1 MIKTSYIGAEERVYP
16 VYKLVP
22 LTASLGASGV
32 PVERALA
39 GSGIAVA
46 ALADP
51 YARISRR
58 QVITVFENF
67 LRLAAGNA
75 SALQIGST
83 FHLTDYGFFGYA
95 LLSSASVRDA
105 AHFALDY
112 QELATPIVDIELL
125 EHGEDAVWDIRALP
139 EIAADAALNR
149 FVLEYQSGIII
160 ALHKSVSGGAFR
172 LSSASFAFAAPVN
185 AAHYH
190 HVLNCPI
197 EFDAVRTEL
206 RFDRT
211 WLEQRPSGAN
221 SITFRLVEDAC
232 QEMLQQIGQ
241 ERGTVGTIYRHLLGQ
256 SGRFATLDEMA
267 ALLGLHP
274 RTLRRKLTGEG
285 ATYQKIVD
293 EVRFKLAATYL
304 LRTPMSHES
313 ISERLGFS
321 DASSF
326 RRAFKRWADLAPNE
340 FRNRQRA
347 GDADAVTS

>member
-22 LTASLGASGV
+22 LTANLQASGV
-32 PVERALA
+32 PVARALA
-39 GSGIAVA
+39 GSGIAAA

-58 QVITVFENF
+58 QVIAVFGNF
-67 LRLAAGNA
+67 LRLADGGA
-75 SALQIGST
+75 SALQIGAT

-95 LLSSASVRDA
+95 LLSSATVRDA

-112 QELATPIVDIELL
+112 QELATPIVDLELR
-125 EHGEDAVWDIRALP
+125 EQGESAVWDIRALP
-139 EIAADAALNR
+139 EIAGDAALNR
-149 FVLEYQSGIII
+149 FVLEYQCGIIV

-172 LSSASFAFAAPVN
+172 LASASFAFAAPAN

-206 RFDRT
+206 RFERA

-221 SITFRLVEDAC
+221 AITFRLVEDAC

-241 ERGTVGTIYRHLLGQ
+241 ERGTVGAIYRHLLGQ

-267 ALLGLHP
+267 GQLGLHP

-293 EVRFKLAATYL
+293 EVRFKLAAAYL
-304 LRTPMSHES
+304 LRTTMSHES

-326 RRAFKRWADLAPNE
+326 RRAFKRWARLAPNE
-340 FRNRQRA
+340 FRQQQRA
-347 GDADAVTS
+347 TGREAAAS